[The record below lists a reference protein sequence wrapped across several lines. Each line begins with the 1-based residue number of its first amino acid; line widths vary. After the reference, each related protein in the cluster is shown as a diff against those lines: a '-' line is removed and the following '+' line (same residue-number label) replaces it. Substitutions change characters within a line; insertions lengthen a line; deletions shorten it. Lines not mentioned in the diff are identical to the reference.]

1 MPAAFSA
8 LFALSANVAIGLC
21 ACAFRRTIPPTGA
34 SPRRTREPAWSAP
47 PRGNGCCPARTPCR
61 IGFGGVSV
69 PAEPG
74 TESVPDC
81 FLGYS
86 YVSFLFCALLWRT
99 FFLSNGTKKAPRAV
113 RGSSS
118 VSFDGMILSH
128 FCSVCIRVFRQ
139 GSVDVLLSCE
149 THYYLTFPLYLQPHQ
164 RSSPASAISRTPS
177 CHCTLRKQSSRS

>member
-47 PRGNGCCPARTPCR
+47 LPGNGCCPARTPCR
-61 IGFGGVSV
+61 IGCGGVSV
-69 PAEPG
+69 PAEPE

-86 YVSFLFCALLWRT
+86 YVSFLF
-99 FFLSNGTKKAPRAV
+99 V
-113 RGSSS
+113 
-118 VSFDGMILSH
+118 
-128 FCSVCIRVFRQ
+128 
-139 GSVDVLLSCE
+139 
-149 THYYLTFPLYLQPHQ
+149 
-164 RSSPASAISRTPS
+164 RSSGAHFFSIERYEKSPSRRAREPLCIFRRYDS
-177 CHCTLRKQSSRS
+177 ITLLQRVHPRF